1 MLNKTDICITLLPP
15 TNIHEVLPS
24 KSQTQQQIAR
34 NNQAAESITDLDVE
48 GIGNKR
54 KAEPSRTALICI
66 FIENGCIVLER
77 IFFNENHDT

>member
-1 MLNKTDICITLLPP
+1 MLHKTDICITLLPP

-48 GIGNKR
+48 GIGIKR
-54 KAEPSRTALICI
+54 KSQTEQNCVYLHFYRKWVHSSRKD
-66 FIENGCIVLER
+66 
-77 IFFNENHDT
+77 FFQ